1 RVWDSDSR
9 YKVTVKGA
17 VIKDKAGNVMNQSKN
32 WYFETVDMT
41 TPFVLKDESLPVGE
55 SVRTDKTIKIV
66 FSESVKPETVKIS
79 LNTVEVVQAP
89 VITEDDT
96 VFEWSPVLELNT
108 EYTVKVLDGVEDKA
122 GNVMKTEDGHE
133 WLFKT
138 SAYNIYPVVNFYKV
152 LIPLTK
158 EPLCDSAA
166 NAFNNSSNFEVIDKL
181 TTLAVAGTITCD
193 AGAKTVK
200 FVPATQFAKDGNYTI
215 KIKSNTQYS
224 DSSTIGAVDLIMD
237 FHFEM
242 IIDDDFESGSAGWEM
257 ENNWEIGVPNYN
269 AYSYKITT
277 AKSGTKVLATG
288 LTTEH
293 RESASYSAKSKNKF
307 VVEEYD
313 QYYVE
318 FWAYVGL
325 ENYMDPQCAM
335 LVKIVE
341 ETTPKI
347 ESVAMTVWGGADL
360 FGDYW
365 INSAKQPNKAVRG
378 KSVDNTYS
386 FFDGVIEGVTTSSGK
401 QFELWFLLHTDGGYA
416 KAGIYLDDVKLY
428 KTVF

>member
-1 RVWDSDSR
+1 
-9 YKVTVKGA
+9 
-17 VIKDKAGNVMNQSKN
+17 
-32 WYFETVDMT
+32 
-41 TPFVLKDESLPVGE
+41 
-55 SVRTDKTIKIV
+55 
-66 FSESVKPETVKIS
+66 
-79 LNTVEVVQAP
+79 QAP

-108 EYTVKVLDGVEDKA
+108 EYTVKVLDGVEDTA
-122 GNVMKTEDGHE
+122 GNLMKTGDGHE
-133 WLFKT
+133 WSFKT

-158 EPLCDSAA
+158 EPLCDSTG

-215 KIKSNTQYS
+215 KIKSNAQYS

-242 IIDDDFESGSAGWEM
+242 IIDDDFENGSEGWEM

>member
-1 RVWDSDSR
+1 
-9 YKVTVKGA
+9 
-17 VIKDKAGNVMNQSKN
+17 
-32 WYFETVDMT
+32 E
-41 TPFVLKDESLPVGE
+41 P
-55 SVRTDKTIKIV
+55 
-66 FSESVKPETVKIS
+66 VKPETVKIS

-269 AYSYKITT
+269 AFGYKVNT
-277 AKSGTKVLATG
+277 AHSGTKVMATG
-288 LTTEH
+288 LMDDHLVDT
-293 RESASYSAKSKNKF
+293 SYSTTGKNTFEIK
-307 VVEEYD
+307 EYD
-313 QYYVE
+313 QYYIE
-318 FWAYVGL
+318 FRAYVGL
-325 ENYMDPQCAM
+325 DDYGNKNNGMD
-335 LVKIVE
+335 VKIIEDGVV
-341 ETTPKI
+341 KV
-347 ESVAMTVWGGADL
+347 ESVLLNLPNGEDL
-360 FGDYW
+360 FGVYYLGTVAQSHPG
-365 INSAKQPNKAVRG
+365 IRG

-386 FFDGVIEGVTTSSGK
+386 LFEGAVQGAVSTPGK
-401 QFELWFLLHTDGGYA
+401 KFSLSFVLNSDYDYA